1 MTDLKG
7 AFARLRKRIDT
18 IEPPELLPDAY
29 RRSHLIAPAR
39 RSPWRR
45 VAVAAV
51 ALAIALASL
60 LFASEAFETGH
71 IPAGPGTVL
80 PYPLAYTGAEVPDP
94 HWAHGQLWLMDETGQ
109 RSTLTSIPGDQ
120 TAVPA
125 WSPDGSQIAFAAQ
138 LDDVGTQIWVIN
150 ADGTGLHEVTRMVPF
165 DSSGHP
171 DAGSAINDSPAWSPD
186 GTKIAFNCYNGQ
198 GHQVCVVNADGS
210 GSGPDMLTSRIN
222 VAHDT
227 PPIWVGPNEL
237 MFSTF
242 GSAGACVADPSST
255 CDEAGSGETYTL
267 RLGTD
272 ELSRIGTARPQ
283 MTLSPNGDRIAFL
296 CPTKDAHG
304 YAVCTERTDLTY
316 REQVTSPPIDLAAGI
331 TDSDSSPA
339 WLPDGRLSFLREQ
352 RAFDGFHLYVINGAG
367 NPDELLNL
375 GTDVRGMSWGPSQTP
390 HDTATPSAETP
401 SPTAVRSAPA
411 SSIEPTTQQTSESM
425 LLDKPAGVRC
435 TATVPAMVRPGEQLP
450 LTIEIQNTSAADVEV
465 TPFPA
470 DVSVKAGDGTVWDT
484 ATLTQGSMGGGFIL
498 PKNLS
503 PGEQKELLVPPLAV
517 QFSGPL
523 AVTPTCLGAA
533 MAPMPVEVSDLG
545 QAPTPDEAVATA
557 VTASSGLFGPC
568 APTATHSATGTIVAP
583 SEATMTMEVR
593 CSAQVVTETGFDVVT
608 LVMSTPSDKPAPQ
621 IPTGI
626 VTPPELAAGS
636 GAAETLVWRF
646 VVTGTDVFPVG
657 SSTHF
662 RTKAAD
668 AMDSQF
674 IISAR
679 GWRPGG
685 ASGCGGDGIVSGG
698 DGRTVTISFYN
709 ACG

>member
-1 MTDLKG
+1 
-7 AFARLRKRIDT
+7 
-18 IEPPELLPDAY
+18 
-29 RRSHLIAPAR
+29 
-39 RSPWRR
+39 
-45 VAVAAV
+45 
-51 ALAIALASL
+51 
-60 LFASEAFETGH
+60 
-71 IPAGPGTVL
+71 
-80 PYPLAYTGAEVPDP
+80 
-94 HWAHGQLWLMDETGQ
+94 
-109 RSTLTSIPGDQ
+109 
-120 TAVPA
+120 
-125 WSPDGSQIAFAAQ
+125 
-138 LDDVGTQIWVIN
+138 
-150 ADGTGLHEVTRMVPF
+150 
-165 DSSGHP
+165 
-171 DAGSAINDSPAWSPD
+171 
-186 GTKIAFNCYNGQ
+186 
-198 GHQVCVVNADGS
+198 
-210 GSGPDMLTSRIN
+210 
-222 VAHDT
+222 
-227 PPIWVGPNEL
+227 
-237 MFSTF
+237 
-242 GSAGACVADPSST
+242 
-255 CDEAGSGETYTL
+255 
-267 RLGTD
+267 
-272 ELSRIGTARPQ
+272 
-283 MTLSPNGDRIAFL
+283 
-296 CPTKDAHG
+296 
-304 YAVCTERTDLTY
+304 
-316 REQVTSPPIDLAAGI
+316 
-331 TDSDSSPA
+331 
-339 WLPDGRLSFLREQ
+339 
-352 RAFDGFHLYVINGAG
+352 
-367 NPDELLNL
+367 
-375 GTDVRGMSWGPSQTP
+375 
-390 HDTATPSAETP
+390 
-401 SPTAVRSAPA
+401 
-411 SSIEPTTQQTSESM
+411 M

-435 TATVPAMVRPGEQLP
+435 TATVPTMVRPGEQLP

-484 ATLTQGSMGGGFIL
+484 ATLTQGSIGGGFIL

-545 QAPTPDEAVATA
+545 QAPTPNEAVATA

-636 GAAETLVWRF
+636 GAAETLLWRF
-646 VVTGTDVFPVG
+646 VVTGTDASPVG

-674 IISAR
+674 IISAK